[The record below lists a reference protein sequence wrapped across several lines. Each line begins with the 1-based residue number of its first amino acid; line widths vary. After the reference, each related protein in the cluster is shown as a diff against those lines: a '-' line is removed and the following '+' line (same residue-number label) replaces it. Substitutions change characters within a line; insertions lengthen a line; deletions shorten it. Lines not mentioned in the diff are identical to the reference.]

1 MIYPIIWGAVC
12 RTVVDNVTVQA
23 ITGRGSVTELPQKWL
38 HPEDTAPSTPAHFAP
53 NNIGLLILSP
63 YISNPYSFHEYYDD
77 ES

>member
-38 HPEDTAPSTPAHFAP
+38 HPEDTAPSTPAQYWFTHF
-53 NNIGLLILSP
+53 ISI
-63 YISNPYSFHEYYDD
+63 YIKSVFIP
-77 ES
+77 